1 MTETITSRG
10 RALRQ
15 KRCRSFYDGVT
26 DEKDLQL
33 ETNPEQGNANLTVV
47 NKVGSKLPVTGT
59 PALAI
64 LLITGTGLMAVAMA
78 VAKARKKE

>member
-1 MTETITSRG
+1 M
-10 RALRQ
+10 
-15 KRCRSFYDGVT
+15 
-26 DEKDLQL
+26 KDLQL

-64 LLITGTGLMAVAMA
+64 LLITGTGLMAVAMT

>member
-1 MTETITSRG
+1 MKELQATAHI
-10 RALRQ
+10 
-15 KRCRSFYDGVT
+15 KSFYDGAT
-26 DEKDLQL
+26 EENDLQL
-33 ETNPEQGNANLTVV
+33 ETDPEQGNANLTVV

>member
-1 MTETITSRG
+1 MM
-10 RALRQ
+10 
-15 KRCRSFYDGVT
+15 
-26 DEKDLQL
+26 QL
-33 ETNPEQGNANLTVV
+33 ETDPEQGNANLTVV

-64 LLITGTGLMAVAMA
+64 LLITGTGLMAVA